1 MVIYFID
8 IQFNTESSVD
18 VFVSVCNKYSVK
30 YERRQLIDQD
40 SDDIECWLREGSQ
53 VWLQFSVQ
61 DRDKS
66 PNT

>member
-8 IQFNTESSVD
+8 IQFNTES
-18 VFVSVCNKYSVK
+18 VCNKYSVK
-30 YERRQLIDQD
+30 YERWQLIDQD

>member
-18 VFVSVCNKYSVK
+18 LSLSVCNKYSVK
-30 YERRQLIDQD
+30 YERWQLIDQD